1 MECMRRDFD
10 NCNMPF
16 YVAELS
22 WFFRG
27 KPYEDDKFVK
37 EDSWAFTREEQQR
50 AVESYANNYLVTGME
65 LGDYYDI
72 HPIHK
77 KELANRMAI
86 KVLKHT
92 YELDIEAEQPI
103 YRAAKF
109 ENGKVYIKLANAKGL
124 YSDCL
129 SLVKKYIA
137 DESKQLKKAD
147 I

>member
-1 MECMRRDFD
+1 
-10 NCNMPF
+10 
-16 YVAELS
+16 
-22 WFFRG
+22 
-27 KPYEDDKFVK
+27 
-37 EDSWAFTREEQQR
+37 
-50 AVESYANNYLVTGME
+50 
-65 LGDYYDI
+65 
-72 HPIHK
+72 
-77 KELANRMAI
+77 MAI

-147 I
+147 IQIDGDTLVLSSKEVEKPVLARYAFDDFHNGCYLYKMTQVCLSHRSERINSLHTSGK